1 MNPGDFTKLFL
12 LLLRLRTLAAAGTE
26 RMNVLFIMADDLRTS
41 LGCYGDTLVKSPNID
56 QLASRSQVFLNAY
69 AQQAVCAPSRTSM
82 LTSRRPDTTRLYDF
96 NSYWRVH
103 SGNYTTLPQ
112 HFKSKGYYTMSVG
125 KVFHPGIASNH
136 TDDYPYSWSIPA
148 YHPFSFRFE
157 KEKMCKG
164 EDGKLH
170 TNLLCAVNVT
180 EQPGGTLPDLESTDE
195 AVRLLKSRASDGAP
209 FFLAVGFHK
218 PHIPFRIPQEYLSL
232 YPLDKMTLAPDPDVP
247 KFLPPV
253 AYNPWTDVRKREDV
267 QKLNVSFPYGPI
279 PKDFQLRIRQHYYAA
294 VSFMDTQVGR
304 LLSALDA
311 LGLTD
316 STMVVFT
323 SDHGW
328 SLGEH
333 GEWAKYS
340 NFDVATRVPLIM
352 FVPGVTAA
360 SSWPGEPTF
369 RFIDVLSKPEHIFTN
384 AKVIRNVVEL
394 VDVFPTISNM
404 TGIPTPQ
411 YCPDVSLQVELCT
424 EGRNLAYTFHQK
436 ESGKN
441 AELIAFSQYPRPAD
455 APQNNSD
462 LPDLQDIKVMGYSL
476 RDWDYRYTLWLG
488 FNPRSFQVNV
498 SDVHG
503 GELYMLAD
511 DPGQDKNI
519 YSGLDHSMMM
529 KKMASLP
536 HDVSLWTRMRL
547 QLYYHTAGLKTNT
560 GKETRMVFGVQ
571 EGLGTAICGRE
582 SAWPAGCISWV

>member
-1 MNPGDFTKLFL
+1 MDPGVFTWLFL
-12 LLLRLRTLAAAGTE
+12 LLLAAATAE
-26 RMNVLFIMADDLRTS
+26 RSNVLLIVSDDLRTS
-41 LGCYGDTLVKSPNID
+41 LGCYGDTLANSPNID
-56 QLASRSQVFLNAY
+56 QLASKSQVFLNAF

-112 HFKSKGYYTMSVG
+112 HFKSEGYYTMSVG

-157 KEKMCKG
+157 KQKMCKG
-164 EDGKLH
+164 EDGRLH
-170 TNLLCAVNVT
+170 ANLLCAVNVT

-247 KFLPPV
+247 ERLPPV

-294 VSFMDTQVGR
+294 VSYMDAQVGR
-304 LLSALDA
+304 LLSTLDA

-340 NFDVATRVPLIM
+340 NFDVVTRVPLIM
-352 FVPGVTAA
+352 FVPGVTASHSSPGA
-360 SSWPGEPTF
+360 STF
-369 RFIDVLSKPEHIFTN
+369 PFIDVLTQPEYSFTN
-384 AKVIRNVVEL
+384 ARVIQNTVEL
-394 VDVFPTISNM
+394 VDIFPTVSNM
-404 TGIPTPQ
+404 TGLPALKE
-411 YCPDVSLQVELCT
+411 CPEVSFQVELCT
-424 EGRNLAYTFHQK
+424 EGRNLAQTFHQK
-436 ESGKN
+436 ERGRN
-441 AELIAFSQYPRPAD
+441 PDILAFSQYPRPSD
-455 APQNNSD
+455 TPQNNSD
-462 LPDLQDIKVMGYSL
+462 LPDLRDIKVMGYSM
-476 RDWDYRYTLWLG
+476 RNRAYRYTVWLG
-488 FNPRSFQVNV
+488 FNPRTFQVNLT
-498 SDVHG
+498 DVHG
-503 GELYMLAD
+503 GELYMLED

-519 YSGLDHSMMM
+519 YGDHDHIMLT

-536 HDVSLWTRMRL
+536 PDVSLRTRMRL
-547 QLYYHTAGLKTNT
+547 QLYYYTAGLKTNA
-560 GKETRMVFGVQ
+560 GKV
-571 EGLGTAICGRE
+571 
-582 SAWPAGCISWV
+582 